1 MRDRGTRACIGR
13 LCGEDTAWTAT
24 TSATAD
30 TRSAAATGQPASH
43 RWTSCGSCPPWW
55 CCSGCR
61 CRVLAVGDD
70 GTILFANAAF
80 SQMLGHTAEAVLSL
94 TFAQIFAGQPADTSP
109 VMFIRAHAHQLVELV
124 HRDGSTVRATMSPS
138 ALLRADD
145 TVALA
150 TFHDRTEELWLKN
163 R

>member
-1 MRDRGTRACIGR
+1 MRNNTGDGR
-13 LCGEDTAWTAT
+13 PRERRRHPQG
-24 TSATAD
+24 SQSPAD
-30 TRSAAATGQPASH
+30 ILRQLPALVVLQ
-43 RWTSCGSCPPWW
+43 RIPVP
-55 CCSGCR
+55 
-61 CRVLAVGDD
+61 VLAVGDD

-80 SQMLGHTAEAVLSL
+80 SQMLGHSPEALLAL
-94 TFAQIFAGQPADTSP
+94 TCQQIFASQPADTSP

-145 TVALA
+145 PVALA

>member
-1 MRDRGTRACIGR
+1 MRAVAGPLRPHLGLEMSVSSLLDGPVIRPSP
-13 LCGEDTAWTAT
+13 
-24 TSATAD
+24 TSQATAFL
-30 TRSAAATGQPASH
+30 RMPV
-43 RWTSCGSCPPWW
+43 P
-55 CCSGCR
+55 
-61 CRVLAVGDD
+61 VLAVGDD

-80 SQMLGHTAEAVLSL
+80 SQMLGHAAEAVQSL

-138 ALLRADD
+138 ALLRAGDS
-145 TVALA
+145 VALA
-150 TFHDRTEELWLKN
+150 SFHDRTEELWLQD